1 MPVAARVIQYFQ
13 RSGIAWQ
20 QVLHDRVGNLES
32 ALQTAGLCRSQVV
45 VGELLVDA
53 RGALLSLV
61 PFGCQTD
68 VKSLNQSMRRQFQPV
83 NSRQLSIIFKDCEPG
98 SLPPIGGAYGV
109 PSVCDARLAACET
122 LYMQSGC
129 HTTLIKLEREGLQRL
144 IGLVK
149 LVDGCSE
156 TLPETTGGPGPFTGG
171 VAGEPMASEGR
182 GLRERL
188 HSVYRLPPMP
198 AVATQILQ
206 ITRDQRSNVEALA
219 GAIEQDPS
227 LAAQMIREAR
237 SPLYGFRGTIQ
248 TVRDAVV
255 RVLGYDRVSQLAIA
269 IAASKAFDVP
279 RDGRLGLDQFWRH
292 SLHCAVLAQ
301 KLAQQLGKPELSPA
315 SVYLAALLHNFGLLL
330 LGHLFRPEYLLLS
343 RKAEQSPETE
353 LGELERTVLGMGG
366 ASELIGLG
374 HGELGAALLEH
385 WQLPAEAVTTARYH
399 TCLDY
404 QGEHEDVVVLVQLA
418 NCLLKDMG
426 MGDDLCP
433 DDPLY
438 YSRRLGLDSALVFE
452 IFEQLKASYSTSE
465 RMASAV

>member
-13 RSGIAWQ
+13 RSGITWQ

-32 ALQTAGLCRSQVV
+32 ALQTAGLSRAQVV

-68 VKSLNQSMRRQFQPV
+68 VKTLNQSMRRQFQPV
-83 NSRQLSIIFKDCEPG
+83 NARQLGIIFKDCEPG

-144 IGLVK
+144 IGLVR
-149 LVDGCSE
+149 LVEGCSE
-156 TLPETTGGPGPFTGG
+156 PLPE
-171 VAGEPMASEGR
+171 AGCRLTSEGFSADEVPAVEGR

-198 AVATQILQ
+198 AVATQIMQ

-237 SPLYGFRGTIQ
+237 SPLYGFRGTIH

-269 IAASKAFDVP
+269 IAASKAFEVP
-279 RDGRLGLDQFWRH
+279 REGRLGLDQFWSH

-353 LGELERTVLGMGG
+353 LGELERNVLGMGG

-385 WQLPAEAVTTARYH
+385 WQLPEEAVVAARYH

-404 QGEHEDVVVLVQLA
+404 QGEYQEIVVLVQLA
-418 NCLLKDMG
+418 NCLLKEMG
-426 MGDDLCP
+426 LGDDLCP

-438 YSRRLGLDSALVFE
+438 YARRLGLDSALVFE
-452 IFEQLKASYSTSE
+452 IFEQLKASYHSAE